1 MGVTEDN
8 IHGLSQVEFIRGQNR
23 DLAAYSYVTQSDR
36 DHIASLDGL
45 ALLLVFAAKG
55 AVAAVTYWRSRDEFK
70 LLWAKN
76 QPVNDQNQLCYI
88 KTLLENAKNGIKTDG
103 LLHIVIAMC
112 KEKILYRIKK
122 LAKAFGSIDQQEE
135 SNLWQFDPTKESHQN
150 VEAALKKAGWLRTK
164 SAIHILDD
172 FTRSVGKVTKASE
185 IKSFL
190 AILRFSRTVTSV
202 ADLAK
207 ILKGDQ
213 IRYLN
218 KLSDYVHILDHIPS
232 LLKKIGNAKIVVEQ
246 VRTYLSFLFFI
257 ANY

>member
-1 MGVTEDN
+1 
-8 IHGLSQVEFIRGQNR
+8 
-23 DLAAYSYVTQSDR
+23 
-36 DHIASLDGL
+36 
-45 ALLLVFAAKG
+45 
-55 AVAAVTYWRSRDEFK
+55 
-70 LLWAKN
+70 
-76 QPVNDQNQLCYI
+76 
-88 KTLLENAKNGIKTDG
+88 
-103 LLHIVIAMC
+103 
-112 KEKILYRIKK
+112 
-122 LAKAFGSIDQQEE
+122 
-135 SNLWQFDPTKESHQN
+135 LWQFDPTKESHQN

-190 AILRFSRTVTSV
+190 AILRFSLTVTSV
-202 ADLAK
+202 ADLDK

-232 LLKKIGNAKIVVEQ
+232 LLKNIGNAKIVVEQ

-257 ANY
+257 ANR